1 MNKEEMRKA
10 FSGRFST
17 PNYAIYNEDRDAYCW
32 ADRPRIICP
41 SVDDIYEAFC
51 VGVETRQTEID
62 QLKAEIVDLKNAL
75 YECEQG
81 EQ

>member
-10 FSGRFST
+10 FEDWLVNEYGRGVFGT
-17 PNYAIYNEDRDAYCW
+17 GLNDGGEYL
-32 ADRPRIICP
+32 
-41 SVDDIYEAFC
+41 DIYTRFMLEAWQ
-51 VGVETRQTEID
+51 VRQPEID

-81 EQ
+81 EK